1 MLNWLE
7 PYWLA
12 ALSVLATAVGLGFL
26 LFIHEFGHFFVA
38 KRAGVKVEVFSLG
51 ICHFLLSWTWKGTV
65 YALSWMPLGGY
76 VRMSGQQDLAPPPGH
91 KPLPHEYGA

>member
-1 MLNWLE
+1 VLNWLE

-38 KRAGVKVEVFSLG
+38 KRAG
-51 ICHFLLSWTWKGTV
+51 
-65 YALSWMPLGGY
+65 
-76 VRMSGQQDLAPPPGH
+76 
-91 KPLPHEYGA
+91 